1 MFTVLSPLIDS
12 EQLRAE
18 TMYYL
23 FTFVFLVYSPVHSV
37 QIIFL
42 KWQKN
47 AEKMKGDL
55 EIKKKM
61 SPLHFLHV
69 KEER

>member
-23 FTFVFLVYSPVHSV
+23 FTFVFLVCSPVHIV
-37 QIIFL
+37 QIIF
-42 KWQKN
+42 
-47 AEKMKGDL
+47 EK
-55 EIKKKM
+55 
-61 SPLHFLHV
+61 
-69 KEER
+69 